1 MKSIKENKSLSGK
14 RVILRVDFNVPTKDG
29 KVLDDFRIKKT
40 IPTILHLQK
49 SGAKVIVIS
58 HLGGEGKESFSFI
71 VPTVNKYIKNFE
83 FIKTPIFSDETEKRI
98 NSLKKGEVVL
108 LENLRTETG
117 EKKNSPSFARALS
130 RYGDIYV
137 NEAFPVSHRADASIV
152 GIPKFLPSYAG
163 LQMEL
168 EVAELSRAL
177 VPEHPF
183 LVIFGGAKAETKIPL
198 IKRYLKDADHVFVGG
213 ALANNFFKARGLEV
227 GKSVVDNDAKIP
239 KTFLNHKKLVLP
251 DMVVVSRSRKV
262 AVKVEEVGENN
273 QILDIGIPSI
283 NRLAPLIHKAK
294 LILWNGPMGWYE
306 NGYTE
311 ATDELVKLLMKT
323 KAKVI
328 IGGGDTA
335 VFVEKKKL
343 AHHFTFV
350 SSGGGA
356 TLEFLSKGTLP
367 GIKALK

>member
-1 MKSIKENKSLSGK
+1 MKSIKELTNLKGRKVL
-14 RVILRVDFNVPTKDG
+14 LRTDYNVPLDG
-29 KVLDDFRIKKT
+29 DRVEDDSRIKKSL
-40 IPTILHLQK
+40 PTINLLRK
-49 SGAKVIVIS
+49 LGAKIIIIS
-58 HLGGEGKESFSFI
+58 HAGRDPK
-71 VPTVNKYIKNFE
+71 
-83 FIKTPIFSDETEKRI
+83 
-98 NSLKKGEVVL
+98 NSLLPMAKVL
-108 LENLRTETG
+108 KHSIPVTFVPSVLGAQVDDAIDKMKNGDVIMLENLRSVAG
-117 EKKNSPSFARALS
+117 EDKNDPSFARGLS
-130 RYGDIYV
+130 KHGDIYV
-137 NEAFPVSHRADASIV
+137 NEAFPVSHRASASIV

-168 EVAELSRAL
+168 EVTELSRAL
-177 VPEHPF
+177 TPEHPF
-183 LVIFGGAKAETKIPL
+183 LVIFGGSKAETKIPL
-198 IKRYLKDADHVFVGG
+198 IKRYLKDADNVFVGG
-213 ALANNFFKARGLEV
+213 ALVNNFYKAKGLEV

-239 KTFLNHKKLVLP
+239 KSFLNHKKLILP
-251 DMVVVSRSRKV
+251 DMVVVSRSRNV
-262 AVKVEEVGENN
+262 AIKVEDVGPNN

-306 NGYTE
+306 NDYVE
-311 ATDELVKLLMKT
+311 ATDALVKLLMKS

-343 AHHFTFV
+343 AKHFTFV

>member
-1 MKSIKENKSLSGK
+1 MKSVKELTNIKGK
-14 RVILRVDFNVPTKDG
+14 RVILRTDYNVPLDG
-29 KVLDDFRIKKT
+29 ERVEDDSRIKKSL
-40 IPTILHLQK
+40 PTINLLRK
-49 SGAKVIVIS
+49 LGAKIIIIS
-58 HLGGEGKESFSFI
+58 HAGRDPK
-71 VPTVNKYIKNFE
+71 
-83 FIKTPIFSDETEKRI
+83 
-98 NSLKKGEVVL
+98 NSLLPMAKVL
-108 LENLRTETG
+108 KHSIPVTFVPSVLGAQVDDAIDKMKNGDVIMLENLRSVAG
-117 EKKNSPSFARALS
+117 EDKNDPSFARGLS
-130 RYGDIYV
+130 KHADIYV
-137 NEAFPVSHRADASIV
+137 NDAFPFSHRPTASIV

-168 EVAELSRAL
+168 EVKELTRAL

-183 LVIFGGAKAETKIPL
+183 LVIFGGSKAETKIPL

-213 ALANNFFKARGLEV
+213 ALVNNFYKAKGLEV

-239 KTFLNHKKLVLP
+239 KSFLNHKKLILP
-251 DMVVVSRSRKV
+251 DMVVVSRSRKI
-262 AVKVEEVGENN
+262 AIKVEDVGPNN

-306 NGYTE
+306 NDYVE
-311 ATDELVKLLMKT
+311 ATDVLVKLLMKT

-343 AHHFTFV
+343 AKNFTFV

>member
-1 MKSIKENKSLSGK
+1 MKSIKELTNIKGK
-14 RVILRVDFNVPTKDG
+14 RVLLRVDFNVPINDG
-29 KVLDDFRIKKT
+29 KVEDDSRVKKAL
-40 IPTILHLQK
+40 PTINYLRKQ
-49 SGAKVIVIS
+49 GAKIVIIS
-58 HLGGEGKESFSFI
+58 HIGRDPKDSLELVAKVLKHSIPVTFIPSVLGKQVDDAI
-71 VPTVNKYIKNFE
+71 DKMKNGDV
-83 FIKTPIFSDETEKRI
+83 II
-98 NSLKKGEVVL
+98 
-108 LENLRTETG
+108 LENLRSITG
-117 EKKNSPSFARALS
+117 EKKNDASFARGLS
-130 RYGDIYV
+130 KHGDIYV

-168 EVAELSRAL
+168 EVKELSRAL

-183 LVIFGGAKAETKIPL
+183 LVIFGGSKAETKIPL

-213 ALANNFFKARGLEV
+213 ALVNNFYKAKGLEI

-239 KTFLNHKKLVLP
+239 KSFLNHKKLILP
-251 DMVVVSRSRKV
+251 DMVVVSRSRNV
-262 AVKVEEVGENN
+262 AIKVEDVKENN

-306 NGYTE
+306 NDYVE
-311 ATDELVKLLMKT
+311 ATDALVKLLINT

-343 AHHFTFV
+343 AKNFTFV

>member
-1 MKSIKENKSLSGK
+1 MKSIKELTNIKGK
-14 RVILRVDFNVPTKDG
+14 RVILRVDFNVPINDG
-29 KVLDDFRIKKT
+29 KVEDDSRIKKAL
-40 IPTILHLQK
+40 PTINYLRKL
-49 SGAKVIVIS
+49 GAKIVIIS
-58 HLGGEGKESFSFI
+58 HIGRDPSDSLAIVAKVLKHTVPMTFIPSVLGAQVDDAIDKM
-71 VPTVNKYIKNFE
+71 KNGDV
-83 FIKTPIFSDETEKRI
+83 IM
-98 NSLKKGEVVL
+98 
-108 LENLRTETG
+108 LENLRSIAG
-117 EKKNSPSFARALS
+117 EKKNDPSFARGLS
-130 RYGDIYV
+130 KHGDIYV

-168 EVAELSRAL
+168 EVKELSRAL

-213 ALANNFFKARGLEV
+213 ALANNFFKAKGLEV

-239 KTFLNHKKLVLP
+239 KTFLNHKKLILP

-262 AVKVEEVGENN
+262 AIKVEEVGENN

-283 NRLAPLIHKAK
+283 NRLAPYIHKAK

-306 NGYTE
+306 NDYVE

>member
-1 MKSIKENKSLSGK
+1 MKSIKELTNIKGK
-14 RVILRVDFNVPTKDG
+14 RVLLRTDYNVPLDG
-29 KVLDDFRIKKT
+29 DRVEDDSRIKKSL
-40 IPTILHLQK
+40 PTINYLRKL
-49 SGAKVIVIS
+49 GAKIIIIS
-58 HLGGEGKESFSFI
+58 HAGRDPENTLLPVAKVLKHSIPLKFIPSVLGAEVDDAIAKM
-71 VPTVNKYIKNFE
+71 KNGDV
-83 FIKTPIFSDETEKRI
+83 IM
-98 NSLKKGEVVL
+98 
-108 LENLRTETG
+108 LENLRSRPG
-117 EKKNSPSFARALS
+117 EDANSPSFARGLS
-130 RYGDIYV
+130 KHGDIYV
-137 NEAFPVSHRADASIV
+137 NEAFPVSHRASGSIV
-152 GIPKFLPSYAG
+152 GLPKFLPSYAG
-163 LQMEL
+163 IQMEL
-168 EVAELSRAL
+168 EVKELSRAL

-198 IKRYLKDADHVFVGG
+198 IKRYLKEADKVFVGG
-213 ALANNFFKARGLEV
+213 ALVNNFYKAKGLEV
-227 GKSVVDNDAKIP
+227 GKSVVDEDAKIP
-239 KTFLNHKKLVLP
+239 KTFLNNQNLILP

-262 AVKVEEVGENN
+262 AIKVEEVGENN

-283 NRLAPLIHKAK
+283 NNQLAPLIHKAK

-311 ATDELVKLLMKT
+311 ATDALVKLLMKT

-343 AHHFTFV
+343 AKHFTFV

>member
-1 MKSIKENKSLSGK
+1 MKSVKELTNIKGK
-14 RVILRVDFNVPTKDG
+14 RVILRTDYNVPLDG
-29 KVLDDFRIKKT
+29 DRVEDDSRIKKSL
-40 IPTILHLQK
+40 PTINYLRKL
-49 SGAKVIVIS
+49 GAKIIIIS
-58 HLGGEGKESFSFI
+58 HAGRDPK
-71 VPTVNKYIKNFE
+71 
-83 FIKTPIFSDETEKRI
+83 
-98 NSLKKGEVVL
+98 NSLLPMAKVL
-108 LENLRTETG
+108 KHSIPVTFVPSVLGAQVDDAIDKMKNGDVIMLENLRSVAG
-117 EKKNSPSFARALS
+117 EDKNDPSFARGLS
-130 RYGDIYV
+130 KHADIYV
-137 NEAFPVSHRADASIV
+137 NEAFPVSHRASASIV

-168 EVAELSRAL
+168 EVKELSRAL
-177 VPEHPF
+177 TPEHPF

-198 IKRYLKDADHVFVGG
+198 IKRYLKDADNVFVGG
-213 ALANNFFKARGLEV
+213 ALVNNFHKAKGLEV

-239 KTFLNHKKLVLP
+239 KSFLNHKKLILP

-262 AVKVEEVGENN
+262 AIKVEEVGENN

-306 NGYTE
+306 NDYVE
-311 ATDELVKLLMKT
+311 ATDALVKLLMKT

-343 AHHFTFV
+343 AKHFTFV

>member
-1 MKSIKENKSLSGK
+1 MKSVKELTNIKGK
-14 RVILRVDFNVPTKDG
+14 RVILRTDYNVPLDG
-29 KVLDDFRIKKT
+29 ERVEDDSRIKKSL
-40 IPTILHLQK
+40 PTINYLRKL
-49 SGAKVIVIS
+49 GAKIIIIS
-58 HLGGEGKESFSFI
+58 HAGRDPK
-71 VPTVNKYIKNFE
+71 
-83 FIKTPIFSDETEKRI
+83 
-98 NSLKKGEVVL
+98 NSLLPMAKVL
-108 LENLRTETG
+108 KHSIPVTFVPSVLGAQVDDAIDKMKNGDVIMLENLRSVAG
-117 EKKNSPSFARALS
+117 EDKNDPSFARGLS
-130 RYGDIYV
+130 KHADIYV
-137 NEAFPVSHRADASIV
+137 NEAFPVSHRASASIV

-168 EVAELSRAL
+168 EVKELSRAL

-183 LVIFGGAKAETKIPL
+183 LVIFGGTKAETKIPL

-213 ALANNFFKARGLEV
+213 ALVNNFYKAKGLEV

-239 KTFLNHKKLVLP
+239 KSFLNHKKLILP
-251 DMVVVSRSRKV
+251 DMVVVSRSRKI
-262 AVKVEEVGENN
+262 AIKAEDVGPNN

-306 NGYTE
+306 NDYVE
-311 ATDELVKLLMKT
+311 ATDALVKLLMKT

-343 AHHFTFV
+343 AKHFTFV